1 MKTDTSDDKY
11 YPPGLWDLSCENQR
25 LESMIIVYEEHIETL
40 EAENE
45 GLKAEILFLKEQLE
59 YKTMGMPNGDT
70 EDNYSERSGS

>member
-1 MKTDTSDDKY
+1 
-11 YPPGLWDLSCENQR
+11 
-25 LESMIIVYEEHIETL
+25 MIIVYQEHIETL